1 MWVQEA
7 QRCSKIRLCV
17 CDLGTRWLWS
27 RWCRRMISWDKQGF
41 CALSVH
47 TAIRGARPSVC
58 SVFLCLD
65 SKGSSFLRA
74 SFLGSLHSCE
84 TRISKGTQVLSSFSR
99 KILPQM
105 TPNVPSVFWAILQVL
120 LKISAGNLCVLWA
133 QHLKTISGGLDSEGA
148 KSQVIFGILFWRCSQ
163 VELAL

>member
-7 QRCSKIRLCV
+7 QRRSKIRLYV
-17 CDLGTRWLWS
+17 CDLGTQWLWS

-84 TRISKGTQVLSSFSR
+84 TRISKGTQVLSSFPR

-105 TPNVPSVFWAILQVL
+105 TPNVLVFSEQLYKFFWKLVQGICVYSGPSIWRQSQGGWILRVL
-120 LKISAGNLCVLWA
+120 K
-133 QHLKTISGGLDSEGA
+133 A
-148 KSQVIFGILFWRCSQ
+148 K
-163 VELAL
+163 